1 MFIALRAVPFAAR
14 IWLSALLLAAASVGS
29 LAADDFNPRDLRHE
43 IMVRDVL
50 SADPRLDPLNIIVR
64 VKDRVAT
71 LSGEVPSL
79 ELARRAVEKARTVRE
94 VKEVRSQL
102 RIGSD
107 DVGFR
112 MPTVV
117 AMPKA
122 PPSGLSPS
130 HSPSPLPSPPPM
142 PTAVGD
148 VRPTGE
154 WVSVP
159 AAPVEQPTHGVALL
173 PWITAPAG
181 AMDQVSRPRETT
193 PNDTAD
199 AAAITSA
206 VQSLMQGDE
215 RFRRLHFEVK
225 KSKVYIGGAA
235 YRWADVQDL
244 ARATTRIP
252 GVEEVVLR
260 DLKTDR

>member
-1 MFIALRAVPFAAR
+1 
-14 IWLSALLLAAASVGS
+14 
-29 LAADDFNPRDLRHE
+29 
-43 IMVRDVL
+43 MVRDVL

-159 AAPVEQPTHGVALL
+159 AAPVEQPTWRGTVAL
-173 PWITAPAG
+173 
-181 AMDQVSRPRETT
+181 DYRPRWRHGPGFPVPGETT
-193 PNDTAD
+193 AQRHAN
-199 AAAITSA
+199 AAAITSRCA
-206 VQSLMQGDE
+206 EPHAG
-215 RFRRLHFEVK
+215 
-225 KSKVYIGGAA
+225 
-235 YRWADVQDL
+235 
-244 ARATTRIP
+244 
-252 GVEEVVLR
+252 
-260 DLKTDR
+260 